1 VASCSKCSKDAV
13 TLIRYNGTLLCSK
26 HFQEFV
32 ERRVKKEVRQQ
43 LDIQGDVRIAV
54 GVSGGK
60 DSIVVMELLH
70 DILGKRR
77 DVELCSITVDEGIEG
92 YRPPTLQIAADQARR
107 LGIEHHVISFA
118 EVTGYSLDQMAQVP
132 TDKTPCSYCGVYR
145 RRALNLKAKELG
157 VDVLATGHNLDDT
170 AQSILMNFMR
180 GDAERLARLGPHT
193 KVQPGLIPRIE
204 PLRLVPEKETL
215 LYAMVR
221 GLEFSDAECPYA
233 SQALRN
239 EYRQIIDS
247 MEAKHPGTRH
257 SIVSSYDQI
266 QAALKMT
273 FPSAELR
280 VCECGEPTKNERC
293 MACAMLLEIKE
304 KMGKRV

>member
-1 VASCSKCSKDAV
+1 MASCSKCAKDAV
-13 TLIRYNGTLLCSK
+13 TLIRYNGSLLCTK
-26 HFQEFV
+26 HFLEFV
-32 ERRVKKEVRQQ
+32 ERRVKKEIRQQ
-43 LDIQGDVRIAV
+43 LDIEGDVRIAV

-60 DSIVVMELLH
+60 DSIVTMELLH
-70 DILGKRR
+70 DILGNRR

-92 YRPPTLQIAADQARR
+92 YRPGTIGIAAGQAKR
-107 LGIEHHVISFA
+107 LGIEHHVVSFA
-118 EVTGYSLDQMAQVP
+118 EVTGHTLDGMAKVCG
-132 TDKTPCSYCGVYR
+132 DKTPCAYCGVYR

-215 LYAMVR
+215 LYAMLR
-221 GLEFSDAECPYA
+221 ELEFSDAECPYA
-233 SQALRN
+233 TQALRN
-239 EYRQIIDS
+239 EYRHIIDS

-266 QAALKMT
+266 QPALRTT

-280 VCECGEPTKNERC
+280 TCACGEPTKNERC
-293 MACAMLLEIKE
+293 MACTMLLEIKE
-304 KMGKRV
+304 KLGK